1 MKKRTQVSKIMTV
14 NPFTVNLTNSVKEV
28 AQVIA
33 EKNIRHVPVVS
44 GNNLIGMISK
54 NDIERISFVSESQD
68 SKVNTQIYDG
78 LKIEQIMTKQL
89 DTVEADDEIRDAAKM
104 LSMGKYNALPVMEE
118 GHLKGIVTSTDVIN
132 YLLEQY

>member
-1 MKKRTQVSKIMTV
+1 MKKRAQVSKIMTE
-14 NPFTVNLTNSVKEV
+14 NPFTVNVTSTVKEV
-28 AQVIA
+28 AQVF
-33 EKNIRHVPVVS
+33 EDRNIRHVPVVS

-68 SKVNTQIYDG
+68 AKVNTQIYDG
-78 LKIEQIMTKQL
+78 LKIEQVMTQQL
-89 DTVEADDEIRDAAKM
+89 DTVETKDEIRDAAKM
-104 LSMGKYNALPVMEE
+104 LSHGKYNALPVMED